1 MRIERDGEV
10 ALIRLENG
18 KANAIGPSF
27 VDRVEPLLG
36 PLGDARAAVITGQGS
51 TFSAGLDLPALVDLD
66 RVRMRAFVLRFETV
80 MMRVFELPIPLV
92 AAVNG
97 HAVAGGC
104 VLALQADVRIGADRE
119 ARIGLNET
127 QLGIGLPSGRGDAAL
142 AGAGSFAGRARAG
155 GTAGV
160 AARGSPARGAARARS
175 GSRAASPRPAARLVP
190 RRASTCRDPHGEG
203 IAPTPGRRRCTRQR
217 GGGRRPVA
225 RYLVLSRLAETALRD
240 GRPAEEELNLQETP
254 ICGAGC
260 RVGSWWRWRLRVNRS
275 RKT

>member
-27 VDRVEPLLG
+27 LDRLEPLLG
-36 PLGDARAAVITGQGS
+36 PLGEARPAVITGQGS

-66 RVRMRAFVLRFETV
+66 RVRMRAFVLRFEPA

-127 QLGIGLPSGRGDAAL
+127 QLGIGLPAPVVETLRWQVPGSSLAPLALEGRLVSPREALQLGLLHELVSEAELLPRALQRASSLAAL
-142 AGAGSFAGRARAG
+142 PPAGIRMVKESLR
-155 GTAGV
+155 
-160 AARGSPARGAARARS
+160 
-175 GSRAASPRPAARLVP
+175 RPAAAVARANAAADADRWLDTWFSHGSQNRLY
-190 RRASTCRDPHGEG
+190 E
-203 IAPTPGRRRCTRQR
+203 
-217 GGGRRPVA
+217 PVA
-225 RYLVLSRLAETALRD
+225 RLKKS
-240 GRPAEEELNLQETP
+240 
-254 ICGAGC
+254 
-260 RVGSWWRWRLRVNRS
+260 
-275 RKT
+275 

>member
-1 MRIERDGEV
+1 MRIERNGEV

-27 VDRVEPLLG
+27 LDRLEALLG
-36 PLGDARAAVITGQGS
+36 QLGDARAAVITGQGS
-51 TFSAGLDLPALVDLD
+51 AFSAGLDLPTLVDLD

-127 QLGIGLPSGRGDAAL
+127 QLGIGLPSLVVETLRWQVPGPSLAVLALEGRLVSPREAVQLGVLHELAPEAELLPRALQRASSLAAL
-142 AGAGSFAGRARAG
+142 PPAGIRMVKESLR
-155 GTAGV
+155 
-160 AARGSPARGAARARS
+160 
-175 GSRAASPRPAARLVP
+175 RPAA
-190 RRASTCRDPHGEG
+190 A
-203 IAPTPGRRRCTRQR
+203 
-217 GGGRRPVA
+217 VA
-225 RYLVLSRLAETALRD
+225 RANAAADADRWLDTWFSHDSQKRLYETVA
-240 GRPAEEELNLQETP
+240 
-254 ICGAGC
+254 
-260 RVGSWWRWRLRVNRS
+260 RLKKS
-275 RKT
+275 